1 MSNAPSTTQDDRGS
15 QSAKRRKRKERTGKT
30 RTPEPKDIV
39 SGAGQPLDPSV
50 RRDLEEQ
57 LGHDLGQVRL
67 HTDRDAGHLT
77 ELLGADAV
85 AVGQDIF
92 FRENTYRP
100 GTTEGRRLLAH
111 ELLHTVQNPHGLGT
125 LRAGRDLGAVSL
137 PQQAVEREAED
148 TAQELVRGGQ
158 PETHVDPEQSA
169 TPGWLR
175 YATVDADR
183 NRMEKLDPATLVD
196 RLANNIVRSLRGDPE
211 DRSKRTRMQLAR
223 MAPGLRDS
231 VLDRL
236 EVRLLSSEHNQLLD
250 LVEEADTLP
259 LGLQP
264 ANVPAPVPDVLE
276 LVEEERAALHQTVA
290 GERESKEKQEKDSR
304 EEKRDQADT
313 RNKNP
318 KTLQERRAADAA
330 DEKKE
335 AKEDRARKDQRARQ
349 QNEFAQEQQQT
360 EERQAE
366 EREKSDQADEQKAQS
381 RQDGVEQQKEERKE
395 QREREEANP
404 EQANAP
410 GADKRKRTDDEKKP
424 ADGSKPEDVDP
435 KAKGQPGPVRPEKVD
450 ERADQ
455 RDSALSEHGLNEK
468 DEDEDEPREEE
479 RPLGLEAG
487 ADKDIGG
494 GADDEKAG
502 TGGTGGEPALKPEDY
517 LPSTDL
523 DVSSVPTAD
532 QITPG
537 GAQPSLPTFP
547 TPPPTKA
554 EQVEEER
561 ENDAESEE
569 NEDEP
574 EAETKPPGAEQGPV
588 EGEAPQPEGGP
599 AADAADRTE
608 RDLQPEQP
616 VDQEVG
622 PDPGTEDRQP
632 PEPEAEEKKDPAQR
646 QDEDKGGD
654 ENEDPGNGGEQPDAK
669 EAQAEQ
675 QERKDRD
682 EQTEKEESKGQP
694 QGSAAD
700 KPAQAAT
707 AATPASASATPP
719 AGAHTET
726 TPTQDRTPSPAAR
739 RAADSAKGEREAP
752 APKSQVLKEQ
762 GSGAAPS
769 GAVGGSEP
777 AAAPAAAAGPGGA
790 PSAAQAAV
798 SPVGEQANDPGRMG
812 APAPEGAKAT
822 PEASLEK
829 DGGGCAPPEPAPEQD
844 GAGGSCGGGGG
855 GQQTSQDKKKAPP
868 DVSGQDPK
876 TALNTV
882 SQLPPD
888 QAQAALRGVDGA
900 ADKKISQEQRRLDAN
915 PPTRERP
922 SGAPQTQS
930 APPESQPAETAVT
943 GKVEEVTPE
952 DMAAKQRAKDVDK
965 AAGEKPAQGTQA
977 PSVTSSPDGKAN
989 AQDAKNIE
997 QAADSVPTTD
1007 PALNRTV
1014 GPAPKIRLEG
1024 ESDPKRTDKQAEKLK
1039 EKQADIQETG
1049 RADTSKNLGEDRIYP
1064 NAPRERLRGKAVG
1077 GSRAGGGG
1085 AGADTGQ
1092 TPDEGVAVVT
1102 KQERGPQIQA
1112 GATAAHGQMVAK
1124 EKEQQQGEQQAKQQ
1138 KQVEID
1144 QEVARNAE
1152 QQTGERGRAAEE
1164 AQRQRGVWRKEQDQK
1179 LEDADKETEQEH
1191 RGKNEEI
1198 TKEKDKH
1205 DKEIGHKKEEGN
1217 QQIDD
1222 ERERAEK
1229 EAAKKK
1235 EEEKKKKE
1243 GGGGFLG
1250 WVKDQINNL
1259 IDAIVSV
1266 VTAVFDAARKVVN
1279 GIIEG
1284 FKTFVNKAIDLARDF
1299 AIKAIKAL
1307 ADVLIKIGDVLLAA
1321 FPELRD
1327 KFRKAIEGLR
1337 DKAIAAVNRLADGL
1351 KKAVNAL
1358 LDALAA
1364 GLNKLLDALEAGL
1377 KAAIEVYRKALLS
1390 AIDFA
1395 QKALALLGQ
1404 FAALAKD
1411 IAPDPGGWLSKAG
1424 SAAKTG
1430 ISEYLWG
1437 AIKVAVKEW
1446 FNAKVEGILGLGK
1459 TIINVLVKG
1468 CVSLKQI
1475 GKMAWDAIVASLPV
1489 MIATIIIEKLVSMI
1503 IPAAGA
1509 ILTIIQGLM
1518 AAWQTISRI
1527 IAAFGKFFA
1536 YLKAVKA
1543 GPAACLFAEAVA
1555 AGVVALLDFITNFL
1569 LARLG
1574 RAVKGVGNRL
1584 KAMAQKIM
1592 QGLKKTAKG
1601 ARKAAGSAVNRAR
1614 GAVRK
1619 ADQALS
1625 KPATPTTPKGPR
1637 VPSRPGATTSPGGTR
1652 RPVPTRPT
1660 SRTPDRPPSLTPDRR
1675 KERNRNEAEA
1685 QRERDREKQTTPPK
1699 TQDRTPD
1706 KTPDTPRKKPK
1717 EVEAPKR
1724 TKPRKPRSP
1733 LGRALSRV
1741 KGAVKSAL
1749 KKVRNAGKALGRKLR
1764 KSKVGKALKNSARR
1778 VRNFFKKK
1786 RNDWRRKHQQRKE
1799 SQKQQRSDH
1808 KKKENSKEA
1817 KETRLQKII
1826 ERLRP
1831 KLQRLLSKGVSK
1843 GAFSASIAGLKA
1855 WYRLTSLDKIGST
1868 AFKVLAKLNPQQQT
1882 VDGIDVDVADR
1893 LFLMLQRIGNAY
1905 KQEALATRRTDQN
1918 GNVIP
1923 PTPDTYKSDAASLAQ
1938 QIGPNNMSQREERE
1952 RYSVDSS
1959 MGLAGRSGIV
1969 QSIPAQATQNLA
1981 SFVEWNSGGQ
1991 TVASARR
1998 DQGPSYSGIPLRED
2012 QLVNWTSEDAG
2023 GTRRS
2028 RALSHNDFTAEIS
2041 QPPWDR
2047 QRRSQLAS
2055 GTLGQLADIS
2065 PGGPLGQNSFEL
2077 YQWFYEIEGGRDPA
2091 MFPVTLMGLDMA
2103 ARGSGQLSLGHE
2115 TLDYGDFLQFA
2126 KDFPMRP
2133 KKEGADQA
2141 AGKKGHPGAK
2151 KIYQALMKYMK
2162 RVQGVWDNPLT
2173 KAGRPRKR
2181 PQINTNSG
2189 IGEQQALMRQRQLRI
2204 LRAWLGSLDDIEDW
2218 AKDLEKLSVE
2228 DETVL
2233 NEKLAQLERVIR
2245 LKLKEA
2251 VDRSRSTV
2259 S

>member
-15 QSAKRRKRKERTGKT
+15 QSAKRRKRKERTGKV

-100 GTTEGRRLLAH
+100 GTTEGQRLLAH

-158 PETHVDPEQSA
+158 PETRVEPPQSA

-196 RLANNIVRSLRGDPE
+196 RLANSVVRSLRGDPE

-223 MAPGLRDS
+223 MSPGLRES

-236 EVRLLSSEHNQLLD
+236 EVRLLSNEHNRLLD
-250 LVEEADTLP
+250 LVDEADRLP
-259 LGLQP
+259 LELQP
-264 ANVPAPVPDVLE
+264 ANVPAPVPDAIE
-276 LVEEERAALHQTVA
+276 LVEEERTAAHQA
-290 GERESKEKQEKDSR
+290 AEGEREAEEKRTQDSR
-304 EEKRDQADT
+304 EEKRDQADE
-313 RNKNP
+313 RSRNP

-330 DEKKE
+330 EEKKE
-335 AKEDRARKDQRARQ
+335 AKEDRARRDARARQ
-349 QNEFAQEQQQT
+349 QGQFEQEQRET
-360 EERQAE
+360 EEKQAE
-366 EREKSDQADEQKAQS
+366 EREKTDQAAEEQAQN
-381 RQDGVEQQKEERKE
+381 QQEGVEQQKEERKE
-395 QREREEANP
+395 QREREEADP
-404 EQANAP
+404 QQANAP
-410 GADKRKRTDDEKKP
+410 GADKRKREDDEKKP

-487 ADKDIGG
+487 ADKEIGG
-494 GADDEKAG
+494 EADDEKAG
-502 TGGTGGEPALKPEDY
+502 AGGAGGEPALKPEDY

-537 GAQPSLPTFP
+537 GAQPALPTFP

-554 EQVEEER
+554 EQIEEER

-569 NEDEP
+569 NEEEP
-574 EAETKPPGAEQGPV
+574 EAEAKPPGAEQGPV

-608 RDLQPEQP
+608 KDLQPEQP

-622 PDPGTEDRQP
+622 PDPDTEDRSA
-632 PEPEAEEKKDPAQR
+632 PEPEAEEKKDPAQ
-646 QDEDKGGD
+646 QQEEAEGGD
-654 ENEDPGNGGEQPDAK
+654 QDSGNDGEQPDAK

-682 EQTEKEESKGQP
+682 EQAEKEESKGQP
-694 QGSAAD
+694 QGAAAD
-700 KPAQAAT
+700 KPATAAT
-707 AATPASASATPP
+707 AAAPASASATPP

-739 RAADSAKGEREAP
+739 RAADSAKGERDAP
-752 APKSQVLKEQ
+752 VPKSQILKEQ
-762 GSGAAPS
+762 GPGAAPS

-777 AAAPAAAAGPGGA
+777 AAAPSAAAGPGGA

-798 SPVGEQANDPGRMG
+798 SPVGEQADSPGRMG

-829 DGGGCAPPEPAPEQD
+829 DGGGCAPPEPASEQD

-855 GQQTSQDKKKAPP
+855 GQQSSEDKKQPPP

-888 QAQAALRGVDGA
+888 QAQAALPGVDGA
-900 ADKKISQEQRRLDAN
+900 AAKKVSDEQRRLDAN

-930 APPESQPAETAVT
+930 APPESQPAENAVS

-965 AAGEKPAQGTQA
+965 AEGEKPAQGTQA
-977 PSVTSSPDGKAN
+977 PSVTSSPDGKAD

-1024 ESDPKRTDKQAEKLK
+1024 ESDPKRTDQQAEKLK
-1039 EKQADIQETG
+1039 EKQAEIQETG
-1049 RADTSKNLGEDRIYP
+1049 RADTTKNLGEDRIYP
-1064 NAPRERLRGKAVG
+1064 NAPRERLRGKAPG
-1077 GSRAGGGG
+1077 GSRGGGGG
-1085 AGADTGQ
+1085 AGADAGQ

-1138 KQVEID
+1138 KQAEID
-1144 QEVARNAE
+1144 QEVARNAQ

-1164 AQRQRGVWRKEQDQK
+1164 AQRQRADWRKEQDQK

-1191 RGKNEEI
+1191 RGKNDEI
-1198 TKEKDKH
+1198 NKEKDKQ
-1205 DKEIGHKKEEGN
+1205 DKEIGKKKDEDN
-1217 QQIDD
+1217 QKIDD

-1229 EAAKKK
+1229 EAARKK

-1284 FKTFVNKAIDLARDF
+1284 FKTFVNKAIDFARDF

-1327 KFRKAIEGLR
+1327 KFRKAIENLR

-1364 GLNKLLDALEAGL
+1364 GLNKLLDALEAGI

-1390 AIDFA
+1390 AIEFA

-1430 ISEYLWG
+1430 ISEHLWG

-1475 GKMAWDAIVASLPV
+1475 GKMAWDAVVASLPV

-1619 ADQALS
+1619 AEQALT

-1652 RPVPTRPT
+1652 RPLPTRPT
-1660 SRTPDRPPSLTPDRR
+1660 SRTPDRPPSRTPDRR

-1699 TQDRTPD
+1699 TPDRRPDAHGGGKDRTPDKPQD
-1706 KTPDTPRKKPK
+1706 KTPDTPKKKPK

-1724 TKPRKPRSP
+1724 TKPRKPKSP
-1733 LGRALSRV
+1733 LGRALTKV

-1778 VRNFFKKK
+1778 VRDFFKKK
-1786 RNDWRRKHQQRKE
+1786 RDLMRGRKKQRIDQKKQRRN
-1799 SQKQQRSDH
+1799 DH
-1808 KKKENSKEA
+1808 KKKENSRQSKED
-1817 KETRLQKII
+1817 RLKKIVSRI
-1826 ERLRP
+1826 QPILR
-1831 KLQRLLSKGVSK
+1831 RLLALGVPRPVLQ
-1843 GAFSASIAGLKA
+1843 GLLRGLRL
-1855 WYRLTSLDKIGST
+1855 WYRLTGLELTENGDTFG
-1868 AFKVLAKLNPQQQT
+1868 FLATLNPSLEFDSEYWDQFSRVGSDAIRRFNENATQT
-1882 VDGIDVDVADR
+1882 RSFTTQEQNRNAERYGQAVMGHHMSELPRDERRAALEYSDFGPVYNDLLRANEDPKDMLEMLRIQSGWRDT
-1893 LFLMLQRIGNAY
+1893 LQRIMGPSGSGRHGHYTPDDLQARINDPTLDPFDRNILLGIMNAGLPGDTPE
-1905 KQEALATRRTDQN
+1905 QLQSRQRREIARRMRPLPSSRREQIALSFGEVVGRRPGPVSRIPRFPTPEDVLNRSVLIDEATRRNRLTEGIEVHRTLGSISFMRDEN
-1918 GNVIP
+1918 S
-1923 PTPDTYKSDAASLAQ
+1923 PDDPDPSDL
-1938 QIGPNNMSQREERE
+1938 IGREQREHGFMST
-1952 RYSVDSS
+1952 SVGGESTFP
-1959 MGLAGRSGIV
+1959 GL
-1969 QSIPAQATQNLA
+1969 P
-1981 SFVEWNSGGQ
+1981 
-1991 TVASARR
+1991 
-1998 DQGPSYSGIPLRED
+1998 Y
-2012 QLVNWTSEDAG
+2012 
-2023 GTRRS
+2023 
-2028 RALSHNDFTAEIS
+2028 H
-2041 QPPWDR
+2041 
-2047 QRRSQLAS
+2047 
-2055 GTLGQLADIS
+2055 
-2065 PGGPLGQNSFEL
+2065 
-2077 YQWFYEIEGGRDPA
+2077 
-2091 MFPVTLMGLDMA
+2091 
-2103 ARGSGQLSLGHE
+2103 
-2115 TLDYGDFLQFA
+2115 
-2126 KDFPMRP
+2126 
-2133 KKEGADQA
+2133 
-2141 AGKKGHPGAK
+2141 
-2151 KIYQALMKYMK
+2151 
-2162 RVQGVWDNPLT
+2162 
-2173 KAGRPRKR
+2173 
-2181 PQINTNSG
+2181 
-2189 IGEQQALMRQRQLRI
+2189 LRI
-2204 LRAWLGSLDDIEDW
+2204 SVPEGSPALWIGRTSRYPHQRELLLPSNTLYVIKGVMPATGKGPW
-2218 AKDLEKLSVE
+2218 IILAE
-2228 DETVL
+2228 VL
-2233 NEKLAQLERVIR
+2233 
-2245 LKLKEA
+2245 
-2251 VDRSRSTV
+2251 
-2259 S
+2259 